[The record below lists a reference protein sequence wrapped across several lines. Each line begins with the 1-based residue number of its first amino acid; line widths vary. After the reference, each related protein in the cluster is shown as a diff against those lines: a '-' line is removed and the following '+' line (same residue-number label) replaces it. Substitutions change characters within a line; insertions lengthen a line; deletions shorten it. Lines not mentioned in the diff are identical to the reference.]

1 MLKLHS
7 SIDNRNNNSNNN
19 GGGSGGGGG
28 SSSSRRQAAGS
39 RWRVPRAA
47 QYYSTVYYFGV
58 KSLNFPDED
67 WM

>member
-1 MLKLHS
+1 
-7 SIDNRNNNSNNN
+7 
-19 GGGSGGGGG
+19 
-28 SSSSRRQAAGS
+28 
-39 RWRVPRAA
+39 VPRAA